1 MKTAWN
7 KDKFLIFLNGF
18 YIGRNHYHVI
28 IPSFDNEYLKKN
40 IIFDFPLPDKSQ
52 VDIIYMESDEDM
64 DKTEL
69 SNNGETVKITF
80 WLTYTNNEIID
91 LGTNAIENFTYKFGK
106 NDEDPVV
113 IKPSS
118 NTFTVV
124 YDQKT
129 KKYSFDSTINANI
142 TINPITYK
150 FIIQFG
156 DALYLS

>member
-1 MKTAWN
+1 MLFRS
-7 KDKFLIFLNGF
+7 KDKECELIAE
-18 YIGRNHYHVI
+18 I
-28 IPSFDNEYLKKN
+28 
-40 IIFDFPLPDKSQ
+40 
-52 VDIIYMESDEDM
+52 

-69 SNNGETVKITF
+69 SNNGETAKITF

-91 LGTNAIENFTYKFGK
+91 LGVNAIENFTYKFGK

-156 DALYLS
+156 DDDDKHKKTLTCT